1 MVDKKWIAPDS
12 EGYALYSLPRF
23 LKDQKRSGYR
33 FVSLWGGSPHIFV
46 DCYGYEDPADIKNQ
60 LRETGISP
68 VCYRP
73 QSYGYTLCAPK
84 GSLLWNSSLDYYR
97 FSAELASKLTAPLA
111 VLEIG
116 GVIRDQDRGR
126 QNEAASDGI
135 RLVSQECKN
144 QGIRLAVIAG
154 TAESGALLN
163 SSEAVERFL
172 EMVGDESVKA
182 ALDVAAARQRKE
194 SVEDWFRV
202 FGTDLC
208 HIRTGG
214 DAKALFQENEVPGYQ
229 GYYGCSSNPA
239 AVSAGGREGI
249 DNPLEKG
256 GGEDG
261 WKQ

>member
-1 MVDKKWIAPDS
+1 MDDKKWIVPDS

-23 LKDQKRSGYR
+23 LKDQKRLGYR
-33 FVSLWGGSPHIFV
+33 SVSLWGGSPHIFV
-46 DCYGYEDPADIKNQ
+46 DCYGYENPADIKKQ
-60 LRETGISP
+60 LRESGISP

-73 QSYGYTLCAPK
+73 QSYGYTLCAKK
-84 GSLLWNSSLDYYR
+84 GSLLWRSSLDYYR
-97 FSAELASKLTAPLA
+97 FSAELASKLTAPMA

-116 GVIRDQDRGR
+116 GVIRDQDRER
-126 QNEAASDGI
+126 QSEAALDGI
-135 RLVSQECKN
+135 RLVLQECKS

-163 SSEAVERFL
+163 SLEDVERFL
-172 EMVGDESVKA
+172 EQIGDDSVKA
-182 ALDVAAARQRKE
+182 ALDTGVARQRKE
-194 SVEDWFRV
+194 SAKDWFRV

-214 DAKALFQENEVPGYQ
+214 DAKALLQEEWVPGYQ

-239 AVSAGGREGI
+239 AGSVGDREGI
-249 DNPLEKG
+249 GGPLEKG
-256 GGEDG
+256 GREDR